1 MKKYLFVL
9 FLTFIFGCVQHT
21 KKGMP
26 IPETKIYTAKQSFKD
41 FGVDNKISKE
51 ILDSIIF
58 SLPHWRL
65 DKFKT
70 TDFHELLSVELLKDE
85 LSLKG
90 FKSDAFV
97 LHLIKTDENGFLSFY
112 LEHTDRFI
120 YSYNLDKLLFE
131 LENNPEVEEISI
143 TPFADRHLIR
153 FDGWYTVNM
162 ETRTLEFQRRD
173 KY

>member
-9 FLTFIFGCVQHT
+9 CLSFIFGCVQYT
-21 KKGMP
+21 KKDIP
-26 IPETKIYTAKQSFKD
+26 IPETKIYKAKQSFRD
-41 FGVDNKISKE
+41 YGVDNKISKE
-51 ILDSIIF
+51 VLDSIIF

-70 TDFHELLSVELLKDE
+70 TDFHELLSVELLKNE

-97 LHLIKTDENGFLSFY
+97 LHLIKRDENGFLSFY

-131 LENNPEVEEISI
+131 LENNPEVEEFSY
-143 TPFADRHLIR
+143 TPGAERHIAR

-162 ETRTLEFQRRD
+162 ETRKLEFRHQD

>member
-9 FLTFIFGCVQHT
+9 FLTCIFGCLQYT
-21 KKGMP
+21 KKDKP
-26 IPETKIYTAKQSFKD
+26 IPEKKTHTARQSFWD
-41 FGVDNKISKE
+41 LGVDNKIPKA

-70 TDFHELLSVELLKDE
+70 TDFHELLSVELLKDK

-90 FKSDAFV
+90 FKSDEFV
-97 LHLIKTDENGFLSFY
+97 LHLIKIDENGFLSFY
-112 LEHTDRFI
+112 LEHTDSYI
-120 YSYNLDKLLFE
+120 YYYNLDKLFLE
-131 LENNPEVEEISI
+131 LENDSAINEISI
-143 TPFADRHLIR
+143 TPITGNRITPY
-153 FDGWYTVNM
+153 DGWYTVNM
-162 ETRTLEFQRRD
+162 EKRTLEFKYKD